1 MNLRNSHSFSRLK
14 RSGLAAAVCLVL
26 WSAFSPAFAQIES
39 SGFPVLQM
47 DPSARSAAM
56 AGSSTAVAES
66 NGSALFSNPALL
78 TPLADRR
85 LAFSYLNHVS
95 DINAGWLSYARHLD
109 SLGTFAVGLRYLSF
123 GSFDERNDQ
132 GEKTG
137 TFGASDMTLSVG
149 GSRAWNKSW
158 AYGASVNISRSSI
171 ASNSAAAASFDA
183 GLTYNNPE
191 ARSSFS
197 ASAHNLGVVFSS
209 IGNRSDSLP
218 MDVRL
223 GFTQK
228 LAYLPLLISITGYR
242 LQKLDGGEKG
252 NGSLG
257 SVLNHLKI
265 AGEFQFSKAFQ
276 VRFGYDH
283 RRHQDLKVKT
293 RLDMAGFSTGVGIVI
308 AQIGFDYSFNSWSSL
323 GSLHRLSI
331 VSKL

>member
-1 MNLRNSHSFSRLK
+1 
-14 RSGLAAAVCLVL
+14 
-26 WSAFSPAFAQIES
+26 
-39 SGFPVLQM
+39 M